1 MSEQQQSGQQPQINP
16 LILNVVVKSPDYTH
30 FNGPATGVTS
40 HNHTGRFDVLALH
53 ASFIT
58 LIQEGI
64 VIYKPNKQQV
74 SIKIKKGVMKVFKNN
89 VQVFIGIEIK
99 E

>member
-1 MSEQQQSGQQPQINP
+1 MSDQLKSGQQPQINP
-16 LILNVVVKSPDYTH
+16 LILNVTVKSPDFTH
-30 FNGPATGVTS
+30 FDGPAVGITS
-40 HNHTGRFDVLALH
+40 YNHTGRFDVLALH

-58 LIQEGI
+58 LIQDGI
-64 VIYKPNKQQV
+64 IIYKPDKQQI
-74 SIKIKKGVMKVFKNN
+74 SIKIKKGVMKVFKNT